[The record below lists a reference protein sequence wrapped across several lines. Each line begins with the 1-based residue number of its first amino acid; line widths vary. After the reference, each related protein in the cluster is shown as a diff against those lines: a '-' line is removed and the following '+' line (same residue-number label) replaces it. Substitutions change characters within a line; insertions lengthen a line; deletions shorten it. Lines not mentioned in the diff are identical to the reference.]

1 MRGPEDE
8 RESGYDSIDPLRDE
22 TVTELSASPLIM
34 RHGENRCNMGY
45 ENVRRSCSGDGGR
58 EKSETS
64 TKPSR
69 AGVLHFP
76 FLFF

>member
-34 RHGENRCNMGY
+34 RHGEN
-45 ENVRRSCSGDGGR
+45 VRRSCSGDGGR